1 MRIPWGFVLYRV
13 CQDIVKEP
21 LIFAT
26 AVLCI
31 TLTCVAGPLTL
42 VSKSITTC
50 LVPPWANRAVVMVSW
65 KVKASEKDRHRVLE
79 TIRSAAWCESIREV
93 SGEEVL
99 KEVERLAK
107 SFGQG
112 FSLGDPSVVPGYVE
126 ITLSGGCLDHPQKCQ
141 AFVDSL
147 AADPA
152 VDSVY
157 SGITWAVEARNWFG
171 FIRHSMVTLTASFFL
186 IMVVMLLL
194 LYRLS
199 FYRRMKEI
207 YLWDLLGASPFFKR
221 LACYIHSISM
231 IVLAWPLSLF
241 LLYRLN
247 KYWQHVERF
256 FGVEQT
262 RLSGMLPSYGTL
274 LGLSILTLA
283 LVIFIVFII
292 IEWAFRKNWVAA
304 NKADWIWGD

>member
-13 CQDIVKEP
+13 YQDIVKEP

-26 AVLCI
+26 AVLCM
-31 TLTCVAGPLTL
+31 TLACVAGPLAL
-42 VSKSITTC
+42 GSKIITTC
-50 LVPPWANRAVVMVSW
+50 LIPPWANRAVVMVSW

-79 TIRSAAWCESIREV
+79 NIRSATWCESIREV

-126 ITLSGGCLDHPQKCQ
+126 ITLSGGCLDQPQKCQ

-157 SGITWAVEARNWFG
+157 SGVAWAVEARNWFR
-171 FIRHSMVTLTASFFL
+171 FIRYSVMTLTGSFFL
-186 IMVVMLLL
+186 IMIVMLFL
-194 LYRLS
+194 LYRLF

-207 YLWDLLGASPFFKR
+207 YLWDILGASPFFKR

-231 IVLAWPLSLF
+231 IALAWPLSLF
-241 LLYRLN
+241 LLYRFK
-247 KYWQHVERF
+247 KYLQHVEHF
-256 FGVEQT
+256 FGIEQSSLG
-262 RLSGMLPSYGTL
+262 RALPSYGTL
-274 LGLSILTLA
+274 LGFSILTLA
-283 LVIFIVFII
+283 LVVFIVFIT
-292 IEWAFRKNWVAA
+292 IEWAFRKNWVSSS
-304 NKADWIWGD
+304 KADWIWSD

>member
-1 MRIPWGFVLYRV
+1 VRIPWGFILYRV
-13 CQDIVKEP
+13 YQDIAKEP

-26 AVLCI
+26 AVLCM
-31 TLTCVAGPLTL
+31 TLACAAGPLAL
-42 VSKSITTC
+42 ESKSITTC
-50 LVPPWANRAVVMVSW
+50 LIPPWANRAVVMVSW

-79 TIRSAAWCESIREV
+79 TIRSAEWCESIREV

-126 ITLSGGCLDHPQKCQ
+126 ITLSGGCLDQPQKCQ

-157 SGITWAVEARNWFG
+157 SGVAWAVEARNWFR
-171 FIRHSMVTLTASFFL
+171 FIRYFMIILSSSFFL
-186 IMVVMLLL
+186 IMVVMLFL

-199 FYRRMKEI
+199 FYRRIKEI

-231 IVLAWPLSLF
+231 LVLAWPISLF
-241 LLYRLN
+241 LLYRFK
-247 KYWQHVERF
+247 KYLQHLGHF
-256 FGVEQT
+256 FGIEQS
-262 RLSGMLPSYGTL
+262 RLSSSLPSYGTL
-274 LGLSILTLA
+274 FALSILTLV
-283 LVIFIVFII
+283 LVIFIVFIT
-292 IEWAFRKNWVAA
+292 IEWAFRKNWGSSNRV
-304 NKADWIWGD
+304 DWIWSD